1 MKTARASFRDNERGA
16 ALAESAIALPVI
28 VIIFATIFAVGSTLF
43 KTQELETA
51 ANFVLKNHA
60 QAKLLVDL
68 SDMLNF
74 TVDVAWQEIK
84 FARQHPRDFARIAV
98 VTTDQ
103 WLQWSAW
110 LPRIFTKAEVRVFED
125 YDSALAWIQE

>member
-1 MKTARASFRDNERGA
+1 MITVKYEAQDLVVA
-16 ALAESAIALPVI
+16 AVLGEFTLAD
-28 VIIFATIFAVGSTLF
+28 F
-43 KTQELETA
+43 QELETA
-51 ANFVLKNHA
+51 ANFVLKNHP
-60 QAKLLVDL
+60 QAKLLIDL

-74 TVDVAWQEIK
+74 TVDVAWEEIK

-125 YDSALAWIQE
+125 YDTALAWMQAE